1 MSGWKS
7 IIFDDPSSDHPMLP
21 LVVRVMKC
29 IYSTV
34 DPTRPPPSTVDN
46 WRRSPS
52 LSYKVHESGREPS
65 IVILNLREGEED
77 HPRMNTHFMINLNT
91 MFICDKFKN
100 NRFPAPQEILASLGE
115 LRDYVWSIVRGRW
128 EAAEAIRR
136 EEVRRL
142 EKKREEQRNRVQAFC
157 RCLVEKGLIDEH
169 DFSSDS
175 LHCPVC
181 SAKQTSCNMC
191 KIISCS
197 NSDCKVSSAIPIVQ
211 CFNHPSNNICIS
223 CLERPGSLPRLGE
236 CPSCAHWFCAQEL
249 EWCVGRPI
257 SNGNTSGTGPSSP
270 TIVVTRLHSAH
281 PFSCQSIACVAN
293 TQASGKNGRRCCNT
307 TCWSRVGT
315 TVCPDCITQDSFSCP
330 CGRYWTCGGCISS
343 AWILRCPGCHR
354 RFCPQCS
361 YIVACEECKDVGFCH
376 DCMEEEESIGV
387 QHAQSADLVFKCR
400 NCRAFL
406 CKTCVGVEE
415 KFCYKCDRD
424 LCKLCGDDATTG
436 DDCEMVCDECRNP
449 ASQYDV
455 EEMVYYDDFY

>member
-1 MSGWKS
+1 M
-7 IIFDDPSSDHPMLP
+7 
-21 LVVRVMKC
+21 
-29 IYSTV
+29 V
-34 DPTRPPPSTVDN
+34 DS
-46 WRRSPS
+46 WERSPT
-52 LSYKVHESGREPS
+52 LSYKVHESGQ
-65 IVILNLREGEED
+65 GEED
-77 HPRMNTHFMINLNT
+77 RSHMNTHFVIDLNT

-115 LRDYVWSIVRGRW
+115 LRDYVRSI
-128 EAAEAIRR
+128 
-136 EEVRRL
+136 
-142 EKKREEQRNRVQAFC
+142 AFY

-181 SAKQTSCNMC
+181 SAKQTSCNVC

-197 NSDCKVSSAIPIVQ
+197 NSDCKVSAAIPIVQ

-223 CLERPGSLPRLGE
+223 CLEYPGSLPRLGE

-315 TVCPDCITQDSFSCP
+315 TDSFSCP

-361 YIVACEECKDVGFCH
+361 YIVACEECKDVGFCR

-400 NCRAFL
+400 NCRAVL
-406 CKTCVGVEE
+406 CKTCVGT
-415 KFCYKCDRD
+415 FS
-424 LCKLCGDDATTG
+424 KLCGNDATTG